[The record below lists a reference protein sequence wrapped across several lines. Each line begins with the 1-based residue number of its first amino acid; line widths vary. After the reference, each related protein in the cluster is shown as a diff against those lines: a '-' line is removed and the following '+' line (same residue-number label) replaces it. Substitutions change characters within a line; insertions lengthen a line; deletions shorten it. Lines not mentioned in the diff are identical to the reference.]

1 MRQSKRFKS
10 AAEQVDAKKVYEI
23 REAVELLKSLP
34 TTKFDQTVELCL
46 KLGVDPKQTDQTI
59 RGSVSLPKGTGKK
72 VRVVAFC
79 QGLDIEAA
87 VKAGAVEAGADELV
101 AKVECGWMDFD
112 VAIAAA
118 NMMGK
123 VGKLGRVLG
132 PKGLMPS
139 PKAGTVTKEVAKTVE
154 EFVAGKVEYR
164 NDAGGNVHVPV
175 GKLSFQ
181 VEDLVANI
189 EALIRRIEASR
200 PSSAKGIFIE
210 KVVLSS
216 TMGPGLRLNVA

>member
-1 MRQSKRFKS
+1 MKHSKRYRA
-10 AAEQVDAKKVYEI
+10 AAEKVEQGKAYGL
-23 REAVELLKSLP
+23 REGVELLKALP
-34 TTKFDQTVELCL
+34 TTKFDETVDLCL
-46 KLGVDPKQTDQTI
+46 KLGMDAKQTDQSI

-87 VKAGAVEAGADELV
+87 LKAGALAAGAEELV
-101 AKVECGWMDFD
+101 AKVEGGWMDFD
-112 VAIAAA
+112 GAIAAA
-118 NMMGK
+118 ELMGK

-139 PKAGTVTKEVAKTVE
+139 PKGGTVTKEVAKTVA
-154 EFVAGKVEYR
+154 EFVGGKVEYR

-175 GKLSFQ
+175 GKVSFAT
-181 VEDLVANI
+181 EDLVANI
-189 EALIRRIEASR
+189 EALVKRIEASR
-200 PSSAKGIFIE
+200 PPSAKGIFIE

-216 TMGPGLRLNVA
+216 SMGPGIKLSVA

>member
-101 AKVECGWMDFD
+101 AKVEGGWMDFD

>member
-1 MRQSKRFKS
+1 MKHSKRYRA
-10 AAEQVDAKKVYEI
+10 AAEKVESEKVYEL

-34 TTKFDQTVELCL
+34 TTKFDQTVVVAM

-87 VKAGAVEAGADELV
+87 LKAGAMAAGAEDLV
-101 AKVECGWMDFD
+101 AKVEGGWMDFD
-112 VAIAAA
+112 VAIAASEL
-118 NMMGK
+118 MGK

-139 PKAGTVTKEVAKTVE
+139 PKAGTVTKEVAKTVA
-154 EFVAGKVEYR
+154 EFVGGKVEYR
-164 NDAGGNVHVPV
+164 NDTGGNVHVPV
-175 GKLSFQ
+175 GKVSFAT
-181 VEDLVANI
+181 EDLVANI
-189 EALIRRIEASR
+189 EALVKRIDASR
-200 PSSAKGIFIE
+200 PPSAKGIFIE
-210 KVVLSS
+210 KIVLSAS
-216 TMGPGLRLNVA
+216 MGPGIKLKVA